1 MLFSN
6 GNVTCNATNPSQ
18 TPQSAPPPPHRHN
31 LRDPN
36 HTTWLTYPKEDV
48 VQFGKLGVEEVG
60 VRVDDVILANCHG
73 AEIDLVDDAL
83 GVARLEVKPKGTS
96 WWRDQKEEGDQEE

>member
-1 MLFSN
+1 M
-6 GNVTCNATNPSQ
+6 
-18 TPQSAPPPPHRHN
+18 
-31 LRDPN
+31 
-36 HTTWLTYPKEDV
+36 TWLTYPKEDV

-73 AEIDLVDDAL
+73 AKIDLVDDAL